1 MMDKV
6 RRFMELKD
14 KISALEADLDEL
26 NKERG
31 ALEEQI
37 IDEWLD
43 AGCNSV
49 ELDGRK
55 TYLRVDTYASTPQG
69 MDAVA
74 ALLTGGPYAD
84 IVKPSVNKQTLS
96 ALVRELDE
104 LPPEWEGVIEVGK
117 RSSLRVVKA

>member
-1 MMDKV
+1 
-6 RRFMELKD
+6 MELKD

-104 LPPEWEGVIEVGK
+104 LPAEWEGVIEVGK